1 MSTNSLRRTLRLVSI
16 SAAFLVGL
24 LGLQSTADAQR
35 ARPAKVKPAK
45 VAAAKRGAAKLRG
58 TEAFKPTTVS
68 AGLKASLR
76 GKPLMVAPKAKT
88 GEYARAMKNSV
99 EIMFMPHASS
109 YGHLLV
115 RVGDR
120 MYDMP
125 GPSGARN
132 QNFSDAMRWVNSAGY
147 GFVYARTS
155 QQIAKLKQKFETF
168 ANAGHGFS
176 MAGSGPTNFS
186 CAGFVTAALK
196 EHAPELKVG
205 LSVGA
210 IGAARRLLN
219 SGSHDAVTLY
229 GNAAGEAGNADFKF
243 LKLQ

>member
-1 MSTNSLRRTLRLVSI
+1 MSSSTLHRTAHLVTI
-16 SAAFLVGL
+16 TGALL
-24 LGLQSTADAQR
+24 LGLIAFHSDADAQR
-35 ARPAKVKPAK
+35 FRLRPAKAK
-45 VAAAKRGAAKLRG
+45 AAKTTTTGKLP
-58 TEAFKPTTVS
+58 TQAFKPATVG
-68 AGLKASLR
+68 AGLKAALR
-76 GKPLMVAPKAKT
+76 GKPVMVAPKNKT
-88 GEYARAMKNSV
+88 KDYQKAMKNSV

-120 MYDMP
+120 LYDMP

-155 QQIAKLKQKFETF
+155 KQIESLQKEFEAF

-176 MAGSGPTNFS
+176 IAGSGPTEFS
-186 CAGFVTAALK
+186 CAGFVTSALQR
-196 EHAPELKVG
+196 HAPELKVG

-210 IGAARRLLN
+210 IGAARRLLS

-229 GNAAGEAGNADFKF
+229 GRAVDEAGNADFQF
-243 LKLQ
+243 AKLQ